1 MKSVSSN
8 QGNFTPD
15 PEGEP
20 NFYMISSLR
29 PLPPQAITYDPEDA
43 SNSKVSK
50 QEEVSQ
56 SMPRVQ
62 AYDWNN
68 TAYDW
73 NIIDHTH
80 EEEYD
85 DYTQECHEGEEED
98 SFYDTMNAFIDSFQ
112 VWSFRQGELMSNFVV
127 FHWRCPTF
135 EQ

>member
-43 SNSKVSK
+43 SNSKVPK
-50 QEEVSQ
+50 QEETPQ
-56 SMPRVQ
+56 SMPHVQ
-62 AYDWNN
+62 VYDWNN

-73 NIIDHTH
+73 NNIGYIQ
-80 EEEYD
+80 EEYD
-85 DYTQECHEGEEED
+85 DYTQECQEGEEED
-98 SFYDTMNAFIDSFQ
+98 SLCDAMNVFI
-112 VWSFRQGELMSNFVV
+112 ENF
-127 FHWRCPTF
+127 T
-135 EQ
+135 